1 MRDLFVV
8 LMLVVAVDARRA
20 REDRMSTSASIKK
33 PPASFMPYTE
43 SKDDLV
49 VKNPKETHSKLPI
62 DMFMAEFEEE
72 ELEFYLKWKAT
83 YGDGGNDV
91 KKLSDQAE
99 QFNNW
104 KATNEKVKASFY
116 ASQGKAHAVQIVHN
130 KFSCYSEEQKEAMFG
145 VLDKNNADSDDGPPN
160 QGGKFPDVSDLYF
173 NDGPDK
179 PGTGWGSPDVSDL
192 YFNDGPDKPGTGF
205 GSPDPCDS
213 IFWGDEYLGGIED
226 QGNCGSNWSFA
237 ATATLEGTL
246 ARMRELATGL
256 PP

>member
-179 PGTGWGSPDVSDL
+179 PGTG
-192 YFNDGPDKPGTGF
+192 F

>member
-20 REDRMSTSASIKK
+20 RDDRMSTSASTKK
-33 PPASFMPYTE
+33 PPASFIPYTE
-43 SKDDLV
+43 SKDDVV

-62 DMFMAEFEEE
+62 DMFMAEYEEE

-104 KATNEKVKASFY
+104 KATNEEVKASFY

-145 VLDKNNADSDDGPPN
+145 VLDKNNADSDDGPPD
-160 QGGKFPDVSDLYF
+160 QGAGFPDVSDSDSK
-173 NDGPDK
+173 DGPDI
-179 PGTGWGSPDVSDL
+179 PGWG
-192 YFNDGPDKPGTGF
+192 F
-205 GSPDPCDS
+205 GDPCDS

-237 ATATLEGTL
+237 TTATLEGTL